1 MGPRVGRRR
10 TLLCAAGG
18 ILGLTAAADAQR
30 ARMPVA
36 SAPVVSSPVP
46 SAPQAIPAAMPQSG
60 EPIDLDPAAPLAAM
74 PDIGVDWPDL
84 SAAPAT
90 PATQRADVDALT
102 RYDYRVE
109 GIDGVAS
116 ALLRQRFEELSTLAA
131 NHGKDANAA
140 QLDRRAREDADL
152 LVTLLKG
159 EGYYDAAVTT
169 AVTRA
174 GGNGGGAGGRRPVIV
189 LQATPG
195 PLYRFAGVTLNGV
208 AAAGD
213 KAAALE
219 RAFPVAN
226 DDPVNADQVAA
237 AEAGLRTAV
246 GEQGFPFAK
255 VGEPEIVVDHASR
268 TATLALDLLTGSAR
282 RFGRITA
289 NPNNRVFDAAH
300 VQEIARFSPG
310 DPYTTSGV
318 DDLRRALI
326 QTGLVSTAQVTPVP
340 GATPDTV
347 DLAVRLER
355 APPRT
360 VAAELGYGTGEGARS
375 EVSWTHRNLFPP
387 EGALTLRGVLG
398 TREQLG
404 AVVFRRNNFRER
416 DQVLTG
422 QFSIAHLR
430 RDAFEANTLSLS
442 GSLERQT
449 NIFFQKTWTW
459 SLGAE
464 LVATDERDVI
474 AATGE
479 PRRRTFFIG
488 ALPTS
493 LGYDGSDDLLNP
505 SRGFRLAGR
514 FSPEASLQG
523 SVFGYARAQ
532 IDTSGY
538 LPAARG
544 VTLAGR
550 VRVGTILGAPRD
562 QIAPSRRFYAG
573 GGASVRGYGFQ
584 AIGPRDVNND
594 PIGGRSLAEFSIE
607 ARVKAFGNFGVVP
620 FFDGGNIYTNGTPD
634 FSGLQYGAGVGVRY
648 YSNFGPIRLDVGT
661 PLNPQPGDSRI
672 AVYVSLGQAF

>member
-1 MGPRVGRRR
+1 MGPRVGHRRV
-10 TLLCAAGG
+10 LLCAAGG
-18 ILGLTAAADAQR
+18 IVGLASAADAQQAR
-30 ARMPVA
+30 APVA
-36 SAPVVSSPVP
+36 PAPVSPVATDAA
-46 SAPQAIPAAMPQSG
+46 SRSDRAVPQQADPL
-60 EPIDLDPAAPLAAM
+60 ELDPGAPLAAM

-84 SAAPAT
+84 SASPA
-90 PATQRADVDALT
+90 ATSASARRADVNALT

-109 GIDGVAS
+109 GIDGIAS

-131 NHGKDANAA
+131 NHNKEANAA

-169 AVTRA
+169 AVATA
-174 GGNGGGAGGRRPVIV
+174 AKRPVIV

-208 AAAGD
+208 AGAGD
-213 KAAALE
+213 KATALE
-219 RAFPVAN
+219 KAFPVTGN
-226 DDPVNADQVAA
+226 DPVNADTIAA
-237 AEAGLRTAV
+237 AETRLRTAV

-255 VGEPEIVVDHASR
+255 VGEPEIVVDHATR
-268 TATLALDLLTGSAR
+268 TATLNVDLSTGTAR
-282 RFGRITA
+282 RFGQITA
-289 NPNNRVFDAAH
+289 NPNNRVFDARH
-300 VQEIARFSPG
+300 VQEIARFAPG

-326 QTGLVSTAQVTPVP
+326 QTGLVSTAQVTPKP

-347 DLAVRLER
+347 DLDVRLDP

-404 AVVFRRNNFRER
+404 SVVFRRNNFRER
-416 DQVLTG
+416 DQVLTA
-422 QFSIAHLR
+422 QFAAAHTQ
-430 RDAFEANTLSLS
+430 RDAYDANTLTLS

-474 AATGE
+474 ASTGA

-505 SRGFRLAGR
+505 SRGFRLSGR
-514 FSPEASLQG
+514 FSPEVSLQG
-523 SVFGYARAQ
+523 SAFGYARTQ
-532 IDTSGY
+532 IDASGY
-538 LPAARG
+538 VPATRA

-550 VRVGTILGAPRD
+550 VRMGTILGAPRD

-620 FFDGGNIYTNGTPD
+620 FFDGGNIYTGGVPD
-634 FSGLQYGAGVGVRY
+634 FSGLQYGAGLGVRY